1 MKKNWARPER
11 RAQLKESDFVR
22 PPSVAGFFYPE
33 DKTELEKTCRTLIDK
48 AREHIKA
55 PPVGKVF
62 GIISPHAGYQYSGYT
77 AACGYALLNREDYD
91 TVIVVSP
98 SHREYFE
105 GISVFSGKA
114 YSSPLGE
121 IEVDSDSRN
130 LFLEFG
136 GDVVIESR
144 AGHKT
149 EHALEVQ
156 LPFLQLTAGHFKL
169 LPIVMG
175 DQRADYC
182 RTLGNVIGDLA
193 KRKRI
198 LVVASSDLSHY
209 HDYDTANKMDQVCS
223 DDIERSDPDGL
234 LRDIENR
241 NCEACGG
248 GPIASCLYAA
258 NKVGAK
264 EATVLYHCNS
274 GDTTGDKSGVVG
286 YLSAVIS

>member
-1 MKKNWARPER
+1 MKER
-11 RAQLKESDFVR
+11 DFVR

-33 DKTELEKTCRTLIDK
+33 TKAELEKTCRTLLEK
-48 AREHIKA
+48 ARNHASVKPRGKA
-55 PPVGKVF
+55 IGL
-62 GIISPHAGYQYSGYT
+62 IAPHAGYQYSGYT
-77 AACGYALLNREDYD
+77 AAFAYSLLNEDEYE
-91 TVIVVSP
+91 TVVVVSP

-105 GISVFSGKA
+105 GVSVFSGKS
-114 YSSPLGE
+114 YSTPLGE
-121 IEVDSDSRN
+121 VEVDRELRDS
-130 LFLEFG
+130 FLEFG

-156 LPFLQLTAGHFKL
+156 LPFLQLTLGHFNL

-182 RTLGNVIGDLA
+182 KILGNVIGDLA
-193 KRKRI
+193 GKKRL

-209 HDYDTANKMDQVCS
+209 HTYDAANQMDQICA
-223 DDIERSDPDGL
+223 DNIGHLDPDGL
-234 LRDIENR
+234 LRDLER
-241 NCEACGG
+241 GTCEACGG

-258 NKVGAK
+258 LKAGAK
-264 EATVLYHCNS
+264 TSNILYHCNS

-286 YLSAVIS
+286 YLSAVIL